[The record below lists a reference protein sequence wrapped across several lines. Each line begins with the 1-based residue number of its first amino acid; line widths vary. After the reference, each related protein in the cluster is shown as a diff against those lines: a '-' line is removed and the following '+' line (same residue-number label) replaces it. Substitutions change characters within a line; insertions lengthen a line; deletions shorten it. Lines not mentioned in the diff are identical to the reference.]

1 MPGISSSR
9 APASSIRPKSQ
20 PVVRAH
26 SIVGEIDRAASRRLV
41 AAHNGDRWA
50 MTSTGAVHDLPSDDL
65 TTVEPH
71 VLEPDRPDADR
82 ARSSD
87 ELTDVSLR
95 WSDLGLFLACYA
107 ALVAVWFA
115 AGKFVVNSEAITS
128 FDQRVADWF
137 VDQRVAD
144 LDVAT
149 KWGSG
154 LAETIVKIAV
164 TALLAIGMRL
174 AWKRWREP
182 LMMVVPLVLEAAAFI
197 TVTYLIARPRPDN
210 PMESSPVNSSFP
222 SGHVAAAAAYSA
234 LAIIV
239 FWHTRKVWA
248 RALVVIV
255 SIALPVVVGLSRMYR
270 GMHFFSDVIAGAA
283 LGFTAVALSW
293 WMIHRATERSEPGHV
308 DSVDAEPGR

>member
-1 MPGISSSR
+1 M
-9 APASSIRPKSQ
+9 
-20 PVVRAH
+20 
-26 SIVGEIDRAASRRLV
+26 DRHR
-41 AAHNGDRWA
+41 
-50 MTSTGAVHDLPSDDL
+50 
-65 TTVEPH
+65 E
-71 VLEPDRPDADR
+71 
-82 ARSSD
+82 RSAD
-87 ELTDVSLR
+87 ELTEVTLR
-95 WSDLGLFLACYA
+95 WSDLGLFVVCYV
-107 ALVAVWFA
+107 ALVAIWFA
-115 AGKFVVNSEAITS
+115 VGKFVVNSEAINS

-137 VDQRVAD
+137 VDQRVSD

-154 LAETIVKIAV
+154 LAETITKIVV

-182 LMMVVPLVLEAAAFI
+182 LMMVVPLVLEAAVFI
-197 TVTYLIARPRPDN
+197 TVTYMIARPRPDD

-248 RALVVIV
+248 RALVVLV

-283 LGFTAVALSW
+283 LGFAAVALSW
-293 WMIHRATERSEPGHV
+293 WMIHRAIERTESGNVDVAGHESE
-308 DSVDAEPGR
+308 R